1 MIIKQTTVAFAD
13 PQMNNEIIKKL
24 WNGFC
29 LKSSEIEFAK
39 GERFTFRIGEI
50 ELPALPCDKD
60 YALCIEENGAAIIG
74 KDYSG
79 LMRGFMSLLM
89 KIEWEEQTPHLR
101 PRAEESNY
109 RISKRMIH
117 ICIFPE
123 NDLYFI
129 KKLIRLSALCQ
140 YTHIVLEFWGMLQF
154 DCLKELAWPQ
164 AFTKEQAKELAKEC
178 HALGIE
184 PIPMFNHLGHAS
196 AGRISYGKHVVLDQN
211 PRLQYLFTPD
221 GWVWN
226 IESEQVKALLKQVR
240 TELYEVFGKGEYIHL
255 GCDEAFYISRNKDL
269 RQKLPTYLKE
279 LTEEVEKEGRRPMI
293 WMDMLLEKG
302 IDANSEATGEK
313 EEVVQLRNA
322 TAPSTVF
329 VDWEYDGLEAPIP
342 SLLSLKGCGKEILG
356 APWFKPANY
365 AAHIET
371 VCQNDLGGI
380 MLTTWHTLNEELRTI
395 LGCAKKCGASTF
407 PWSEFSGLREETASL
422 MRRISFE
429 GNAYADCGWTKTQI

>member
-1 MIIKQTTVAFAD
+1 MTINQKILAIAD
-13 PQMNNEIIKKL
+13 PQMNNQTVKNL
-24 WNGFC
+24 WSGFG
-29 LKSSEIEFAK
+29 LKCSEIEFEE

-60 YALCIEENGAAIIG
+60 YALCIDEKGAAIIG
-74 KDYSG
+74 KDYGG

-89 KIEWEEQTPHLR
+89 KIEWEEQTPYLR
-101 PRAEESNY
+101 PRTEESNY

-196 AGRISYGKHVVLDQN
+196 ACRISYGKHVVLDQN
-211 PRLQYLFTPD
+211 PRLQHLFTPD

-240 TELYEVFGKGEYIHL
+240 TELYEVFGEGEFWR
-255 GCDEAFYISRNKDL
+255 EANL
-269 RQKLPTYLKE
+269 
-279 LTEEVEKEGRRPMI
+279 V
-293 WMDMLLEKG
+293 W
-302 IDANSEATGEK
+302 
-313 EEVVQLRNA
+313 
-322 TAPSTVF
+322 
-329 VDWEYDGLEAPIP
+329 
-342 SLLSLKGCGKEILG
+342 
-356 APWFKPANY
+356 
-365 AAHIET
+365 
-371 VCQNDLGGI
+371 
-380 MLTTWHTLNEELRTI
+380 
-395 LGCAKKCGASTF
+395 
-407 PWSEFSGLREETASL
+407 
-422 MRRISFE
+422 
-429 GNAYADCGWTKTQI
+429 

>member
-1 MIIKQTTVAFAD
+1 MIISQRTLAIAD
-13 PQMNNEIIKKL
+13 PQMNNETVQKL
-24 WNGFC
+24 WKGFC
-29 LKSSEIEFAK
+29 LQGGEIEFAEGAPFSFRM
-39 GERFTFRIGEI
+39 GETD
-50 ELPALPCDKD
+50 LPNLPDGKD
-60 YALCIEENGAAIIG
+60 YALCIEEKGAAIIG
-74 KDYSG
+74 KDYGG

-109 RISKRMIH
+109 RISKRMVH

-164 AFTKEQAKELAKEC
+164 AFTKEQAKELVKEC

-221 GWVWN
+221 GWAWN
-226 IESEQVKALLKQVR
+226 IESGQVKALLKKVR
-240 TELYEVFGKGEYIHL
+240 LELYELFGNGEYIHL

-269 RQKLPTYLKE
+269 RQKLSAYLKE

-322 TAPSTVF
+322 TAPCHGRSPHI
-329 VDWEYDGLEAPIP
+329 AP
-342 SLLSLKGCGKEILG
+342 LRLQADNLG
-356 APWFKPANY
+356 R
-365 AAHIET
+365 
-371 VCQNDLGGI
+371 G
-380 MLTTWHTLNEELRTI
+380 
-395 LGCAKKCGASTF
+395 
-407 PWSEFSGLREETASL
+407 
-422 MRRISFE
+422 
-429 GNAYADCGWTKTQI
+429 